1 MFVHVG
7 KLVELPEGVRRER
20 IPSVVRLQPFDDC
33 LRVWVDA
40 PDSLSAG
47 ARTHSL
53 GAKDGKLRVSDEL
66 GRKRVAMAGDDE
78 IIDEIVEGGGGGW
91 RQSPMM
97 RRSSAGIGWV
107 NLMYTYCLPLSRSV

>member
-1 MFVHVG
+1 MGCIGEIGEGTNSHLHNVRHSMFVHVG

-53 GAKDGKLRVSDEL
+53 GAKVGELRVSDEL

-78 IIDEIVEGGGGGW
+78 IIDEIVEGGGGDGGD
-91 RQSPMM
+91 S
-97 RRSSAGIGWV
+97 RR
-107 NLMYTYCLPLSRSV
+107 